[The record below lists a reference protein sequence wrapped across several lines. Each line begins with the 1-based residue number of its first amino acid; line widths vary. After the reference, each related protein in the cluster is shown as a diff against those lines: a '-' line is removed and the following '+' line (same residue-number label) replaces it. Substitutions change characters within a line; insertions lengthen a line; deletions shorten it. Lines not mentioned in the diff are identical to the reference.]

1 MLAARLEEAKNPRDD
16 DDEED
21 EEAKAEAS
29 KYNLYLVQKVNL
41 LFLLCREEGL
51 PSQDERTLQGRV

>member
-29 KYNLYLVQKVNL
+29 KQDLYKTEKVNL
-41 LFLLCREEGL
+41 LFLLCREESL

>member
-21 EEAKAEAS
+21 EEDEAEAS
-29 KYNLYLVQKVNL
+29 KQNLYLIEKVNL
-41 LFLLCREEGL
+41 LFLFYREESL
-51 PSQDERTLQGRV
+51 PSQDERTLQG

>member
-1 MLAARLEEAKNPRDD
+1 MMLAARLEEAKNPRDD

-29 KYNLYLVQKVNL
+29 K
-41 LFLLCREEGL
+41 
-51 PSQDERTLQGRV
+51 

>member
-1 MLAARLEEAKNPRDD
+1 MTLAARLEEAKNPRDD

-29 KYNLYLVQKVNL
+29 K
-41 LFLLCREEGL
+41 
-51 PSQDERTLQGRV
+51 